1 MNYADRDLEDYRIKN
16 TQMWGYPERPEEVQV
31 DVREAP
37 IGKMIEWIASLV
49 DGDKYDRQ
57 IAKDFITEVW
67 VSSKDDTVGGL
78 AMDIC
83 EEYESEFL
91 KWWEENA

>member
-1 MNYADRDLEDYRIKN
+1 MNYADRDMEDYRIKN
-16 TQMWGYPERPEEVQV
+16 MERLGYPERPEETEV

-49 DGDKYDRQ
+49 DGDKYDKQ
-57 IAKDFITEVW
+57 IAKDFITEAW
-67 VSSKDDTVGGL
+67 VSGGECIGGL

-83 EEYESEFL
+83 AEYEEEFA
-91 KWWEENA
+91 KWLEEN